1 MKWCFAKK
9 PRITR
14 TSNILVTSPPS
25 ISSGTFSTP
34 EVLMGNHQG
43 PTTLSFFAIDRN
55 LTLRVY
61 VNGSEWKD
69 LELKHGRA
77 GYLRGRGKM
86 GRCLGDDRVSAE

>member
-1 MKWCFAKK
+1 
-9 PRITR
+9 
-14 TSNILVTSPPS
+14 
-25 ISSGTFSTP
+25 
-34 EVLMGNHQG
+34 MGNHQG
-43 PTTLSFFAIDRN
+43 PTSLSFFAIDRN

-86 GRCLGDDRVSAE
+86 GRCLGDDKVSAEWHQGSWGF

>member
-1 MKWCFAKK
+1 
-9 PRITR
+9 
-14 TSNILVTSPPS
+14 
-25 ISSGTFSTP
+25 
-34 EVLMGNHQG
+34 MGNHQG

-77 GYLRGRGKM
+77 GYLRGREDAGM
-86 GRCLGDDRVSAE
+86 FGGMNDLSAEWHRRSWGF